1 MNSEN
6 KKDIINFKKKSYIA
20 LGSFDGIHIGHNALV
35 DKVLELSKFNDCE
48 SVIYT
53 FSNHPRKF
61 IKPDLQLKLLLDN
74 KTKIEIL
81 KSKGIDIIYF
91 EEFNK
96 EFMSLKPEEFIKY
109 LIKKFNISGIVVG
122 FNYKFGY
129 KNLGDTEVLKK
140 LSVKYGYKLY
150 IMEPYKYRGKVVSST
165 RIRNELIAGNLIDSK
180 EMLGRPYILRG
191 IVEDG
196 KKIGRTI
203 GFPTANIKY
212 EEKLLLPKVSVYYT
226 NIIVNNKRYKGI
238 TNIGTNPTVNGEKI
252 TVETHILDFDEDIY
266 GCEIIV
272 MFFKKIREQKKFSN
286 LEELKLQ
293 LKKDKE
299 FAKHEKLYK

>member
-1 MNSEN
+1 MNSE
-6 KKDIINFKKKSYIA
+6 KKEQKIKFNKKSYIA

-35 DKVLELSKFNDCE
+35 DKVLELARLNDGE

-61 IKPDLQLKLLLDN
+61 IKPDLQLKLLLDK

-96 EFMSLKPEEFIKY
+96 EFMSLSPEEFIKY
-109 LIKKFNISGIVVG
+109 LIKKIDISGIVVG

-129 KNLGDTEVLKK
+129 KNLGDIEVLRK
-140 LSVKYGYKLY
+140 LSIKYGYKLD
-150 IMEPYKYRGKVVSST
+150 IMEPYMYKGDIVSST
-165 RIRNELIAGNLIDSK
+165 RIRNELINGNLIDSK
-180 EMLGRPYILRG
+180 EMLGRPYLLRG

-203 GFPTANIKY
+203 GFPTANIKC
-212 EEKLLLPKVSVYYT
+212 EENLLLPKISVYYT
-226 NIIVNNKRYKGI
+226 NIIVNNKRYKSI
-238 TNIGTNPTVNGEKI
+238 TNIGTNPTVNGEKV
-252 TVETHILDFDEDIY
+252 TVETHILDFNEEIY
-266 GCEIIV
+266 GCEVIV
-272 MFFKKIREQKKFSN
+272 IFLKKIRNQKKFSN

-293 LKKDKE
+293 LKEDKE
-299 FAKHEKLYK
+299 LALLEKLHK